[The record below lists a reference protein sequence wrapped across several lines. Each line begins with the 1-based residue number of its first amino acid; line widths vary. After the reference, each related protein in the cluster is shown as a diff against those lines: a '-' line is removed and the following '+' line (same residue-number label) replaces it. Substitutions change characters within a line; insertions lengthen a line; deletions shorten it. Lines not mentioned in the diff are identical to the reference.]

1 MLEFIFIGKL
11 YGYTRLSNFEP
22 FFSTEKDIEMLQDI
36 NSLVEEEVSVLDIY
50 WSVLM
55 VLKYQ

>member
-1 MLEFIFIGKL
+1 MA
-11 YGYTRLSNFEP
+11 TRLCNFEP
-22 FFSTEKDIEMLQDI
+22 LFSTEKDIEMLQDI

-50 WSVLM
+50 SSVLM